1 MAVERARLLSTLC
14 WHLGARETSGRAY
27 PRPCPDLL
35 LRTAKCGDA
44 ACALCRDAWHTPPA
58 QLCVCPEGSAAA
70 APPNVRRGAGVGG
83 REPWRFTPGRYPAE
97 VTLLGASSCPGSGP
111 LPPGVRPVKV
121 AGSAGPRKATLLPLP
136 HSRARGAPQSC
147 RAGRGLRLPLGLR
160 TSLVPPYAG
169 CCGWLTSLLLASFSS
184 SVSWSS

>member
-1 MAVERARLLSTLC
+1 MERARLLSTLC
-14 WHLGARETSGRAY
+14 WHLGARETSGRAH

-35 LRTAKCGDA
+35 LRTAKCGGA
-44 ACALCRDAWHTPPA
+44 GCALCRDAWHAPPA
-58 QLCVCPEGSAAA
+58 ELCVCPEGSVAT
-70 APPNVRRGAGVGG
+70 APPNVRRGTGVGG

-111 LPPGVRPVKV
+111 LPPGVRPVKA

-136 HSRARGAPQSC
+136 HSRARGALQSC

-169 CCGWLTSLLLASFSS
+169 CCGWLTSLLLASLSS
-184 SVSWSS
+184 SVLWSS